1 MRKWNAILTTAILIL
16 FLLHGIFGAFQLFG
30 VGPTALKGVAWAA
43 LALVTVHTAIGV
55 KLTADSL
62 RVWKR
67 TGVGYFRQNKLFW
80 ARRVSGFAVMV
91 LLAFHMAAFGYSN
104 SGAYRL
110 RWFTDFKLATQL
122 LLMVTLAIHI
132 LMNVRPM
139 LISFGV
145 RGFRRYVGDILF
157 VLSVL
162 LLFMAAA
169 FVVDYLRWNV
179 W

>member
-1 MRKWNAILTTAILIL
+1 MRKWNAILTAAIMVL
-16 FLLHGIFGAFQLFG
+16 FLLHAIFGAFQLFG
-30 VGPTALKGVAWAA
+30 VGPSALKAVAWAA
-43 LALVTVHTAIGV
+43 LVLVVLHTLIGV
-55 KLTADSL
+55 KLTADSIE
-62 RVWKR
+62 VWRR
-67 TGVGYFRQNKLFW
+67 TGAGYFRQNKLFW

-91 LLAFHMAAFGYSN
+91 LLVFHMTAFGYSN
-104 SGAYRL
+104 GGAYRL
-110 RWFTDFKLATQL
+110 HWFTDFKLATQIL
-122 LLMVTLAIHI
+122 LIVTLAVHV

-145 RGFRRYVGDILF
+145 RGLKKYVGDILF

-169 FVVDYLRWNV
+169 FIVYYLRWNV

>member
-1 MRKWNAILTTAILIL
+1 MRKWNAILTAAIMLL
-16 FLLHGIFGAFQLFG
+16 FLLHAILGGFQLFG
-30 VGPTALKGVAWAA
+30 VGATALKAVAWAA
-43 LALVTVHTAIGV
+43 LVLVAAHTLIGV
-55 KLTADSL
+55 KLTADSIK
-62 RVWKR
+62 VWKK
-67 TGVGYFRQNKLFW
+67 TGAGYFRQNKLFW

-91 LLAFHMAAFGYSN
+91 LLVFHMTAFGYSN
-104 SGAYRL
+104 GGAYRL
-110 RWFTDFKLATQL
+110 RWFTDFKLATQIL
-122 LLMVTLAIHI
+122 LIVTLAVHV

-145 RGFRRYVGDILF
+145 RGLKKYVGDILF

-169 FVVDYLRWNV
+169 FIVYYLRWNV

>member
-1 MRKWNAILTTAILIL
+1 MRKWNAILTAAIMVL
-16 FLLHGIFGAFQLFG
+16 FLLHAIFGAFQLFG
-30 VGPTALKGVAWAA
+30 VGPTALKAAAWT
-43 LALVTVHTAIGV
+43 ALVLVALHTLIGV
-55 KLTADSL
+55 KLTADSIKV
-62 RVWKR
+62 RKK
-67 TGVGYFRQNKLFW
+67 TGVGYFKQNKLFW

-91 LLAFHMAAFGYSN
+91 LLAFHMTAFGYSN
-104 SGAYRL
+104 GGAYRL
-110 RWFTDFKLATQL
+110 RWFTDFKLATQIL
-122 LLMVTLAIHI
+122 LIVTLAVHV

-145 RGFRRYVGDILF
+145 RGLKKYVGDILF

-169 FVVDYLRWNV
+169 FVVYYLRWNI

>member
-1 MRKWNAILTTAILIL
+1 MRKWNAILTAAIMAL
-16 FLLHGIFGAFQLFG
+16 FLLHAIFGAFQLFG
-30 VGPTALKGVAWAA
+30 VGPTALKAVAWAA
-43 LALVTVHTAIGV
+43 LVLVAAHTLIGV

-62 RVWKR
+62 RVWKQTR
-67 TGVGYFRQNKLFW
+67 VGYFRQNKLFW
-80 ARRVSGFAVMV
+80 ARRISGFAVMV
-91 LLAFHMAAFGYSN
+91 LLAFHMTAFGTSN
-104 SGAYRL
+104 GGAYRL

-122 LLMVTLAIHI
+122 LLIVTLTLHV

-145 RGFRRYVGDILF
+145 RGLKKYAGDILF

-169 FVVDYLRWNV
+169 FVTYYLRWNV

>member
-1 MRKWNAILTTAILIL
+1 MRKWNAILTAAILAL
-16 FLLHGIFGAFQLFG
+16 FLLHAILGGFQLLG
-30 VGPTALKGVAWAA
+30 VGNTALKAIAWTATA
-43 LALVTVHTAIGV
+43 LILAHTILGV

-67 TGVGYFRQNKLFW
+67 TGVSYFKQNKLFW
-80 ARRVSGFAVMV
+80 ARRVSGLAVMI
-91 LLAFHMAAFGYSN
+91 LLAFHVTAFGASN
-104 SGAYRL
+104 GGAYRL
-110 RWFTDFKLATQL
+110 KEFTSLRLAVQL
-122 LLMVTLAIHI
+122 LLVAALALHV
-132 LMNVRPM
+132 LMNVKPM

-145 RGFRRYVGDILF
+145 KSFRDWVGDVWF

-169 FVVDYLRWNV
+169 FVVYYLRWNV